1 MKIYRA
7 SWGRFA
13 ILIARSPIFVLMKGI
28 GSWVSLFLLLLVC
41 FESSGASSQKSP
53 QLLRQIATN
62 PPKTIIP
69 YWEHYASIQDIRA
82 INTAYVS
89 IDNKLFDRR
98 LKIINELAY
107 VKCVV
112 ELSLLD
118 KSFEMLRDLKKEVNK
133 QDDYI
138 KGTYYLVFARL
149 LFRVDRNEEAIASN
163 RKAIRYLKKSRQL
176 ADLKNAYLNQ
186 GYFYS
191 AVNDSLAMVN
201 YNHAVALE
209 RRGVEAFYVLL
220 RTNLALQSLL
230 KNDTGTALKY
240 CNEARTYLKNP
251 NNSNYLDEF
260 RTLII
265 MASIYELEGNMPE
278 EERFLEQA
286 RQLSYDHQMILNLT
300 SITYSQSFN
309 HAAKNDFK
317 KAYYAMREMDSLKKV
332 LAINQVSENLAVY
345 DLEDKI
351 AAGKMAR
358 KRADER
364 LEAKRQQQQVLLLF
378 LFILVAAL
386 VGISLLLINIR
397 KKNRVLLEQNLAL
410 AKTDTVRTK
419 SEPDVKESNLELIIE
434 LEKLMFDKAMYQ
446 KSNLTIDRIAKK
458 LNTNRTYLSEA
469 INAHY
474 KTNYSS
480 WINTV
485 RIDAS
490 RKLLASAE
498 YDHYS
503 IEGIAKMVGYTS
515 ISSFNTS
522 FKKITGL
529 TPSHFKKLRHSAD
542 IQ

>member
-1 MKIYRA
+1 
-7 SWGRFA
+7 
-13 ILIARSPIFVLMKGI
+13 MKGT
-28 GSWVSLFLLLLVC
+28 GFLLSFLLLVLVC
-41 FESSGASSQKSP
+41 FHGFDAHTQQSGQFLQQVEKA
-53 QLLRQIATN
+53 
-62 PPKTIIP
+62 PPKSVIP
-69 YWEHYASIQDIRA
+69 YWQHYSSIQDIRA

-89 IDNKLFDRR
+89 IDSKLTDRR

-118 KSFEMLRDLKKEVNK
+118 KSFELLRDLKKEVNK

-138 KGTYYLVFARL
+138 KGSYYLVFARL
-149 LFRVDRNEEAIASN
+149 VFRAGRNKEAIVLN
-163 RKAIRYLKKSRQL
+163 EKAIRYLKKSRQL

-191 AVNDSLAMVN
+191 DVNDSLAIAN
-201 YNHAVALE
+201 YDRAAELE
-209 RRGVEAFYVLL
+209 RKGVQEFYVLL

-230 KNDTGTALKY
+230 KNDTKTALKY
-240 CNEARTYLKNP
+240 CNEAREYLKNP
-251 NNSNYLDEF
+251 VNKNYLDEF

-265 MASIYELEGNMPE
+265 MASIYELEGNLPQ

-286 RQLSYDHQMILNLT
+286 KKLSYDHQMILNLT
-300 SITYSQSFN
+300 SITHSQSYN
-309 HAAKNDFK
+309 YASKNDFRN
-317 KAYYAMREMDSLKKV
+317 AYYAMREMDSLKKE

-351 AAGKMAR
+351 AVEKIAK
-358 KRADER
+358 KRANRR
-364 LEAKRQQQQVLLLF
+364 LEIKRQQQQVLLLF
-378 LFILVAAL
+378 LLVLSTAL
-386 VGISLLLINIR
+386 VGITLLLINIR

-410 AKTDTVRTK
+410 AKTDEVRTK
-419 SEPDVKESNLELIIE
+419 PESDAKESNLELIIE
-434 LEKLMFDKAMYQ
+434 LEKLMFDKALYRQ
-446 KSNLTIDRIAKK
+446 SNLTVDRIAKK

-485 RIDAS
+485 RINAS
-490 RKLLASAE
+490 RKLLASSE

-515 ISSFNTS
+515 ISSFNAS

-529 TPSHFKKLRHSAD
+529 TPSHFKKMRHSVGN
-542 IQ
+542 QWN

>member
-1 MKIYRA
+1 MKRT
-7 SWGRFA
+7 G
-13 ILIARSPIFVLMKGI
+13 
-28 GSWVSLFLLLLVC
+28 FLLIFLLVLLC
-41 FESSGASSQKSP
+41 VPTLSTYAQKSD
-53 QLLRQIATN
+53 QFLLQVETA

-69 YWEHYASIQDIRA
+69 YWEHYSSIQDIRA

-89 IDNKLFDRR
+89 IDSKLTDRR

-112 ELSLLD
+112 ELSMLD
-118 KSFEMLRDLKKEVNK
+118 KSFELLRNLKKEVNT

-138 KGTYYLVFARL
+138 KGSYYLVFARL
-149 LFRVDRNEEAIASN
+149 LFRVDRNKEAIASN
-163 RKAIRYLKKSRQL
+163 EKAIRYLKKSKQL

-191 AVNDSLAMVN
+191 AVNDSLALVN
-201 YNHAVALE
+201 YDRAAALE
-209 RRGVEAFYVLL
+209 RKGVKEFYVLL

-230 KNDTGTALKY
+230 KNDTKTALKY
-240 CNEARTYLKNP
+240 CDEARAYLKNP
-251 NNSNYLDEF
+251 SNKNYLDEF

-265 MASIYELEGNMPE
+265 MASIYELDGNLPQE
-278 EERFLEQA
+278 EQFLEQA
-286 RQLSYDHQMILNLT
+286 KKLSYEHQMILNLT
-300 SITYSQSFN
+300 RITYSQSYN
-309 HAAKNDFK
+309 YASKNDFK
-317 KAYYAMREMDSLKKV
+317 QAYYAMREMDSLNKV

-351 AAGKMAR
+351 AAEKLAR
-358 KRADER
+358 KRANEH
-364 LEAKRQQQQVLLLF
+364 LEIKRQQQQVLLLF
-378 LFILVAAL
+378 LLVLSATL
-386 VGISLLLINIR
+386 VGITWLLINIR

-410 AKTDTVRTK
+410 AKTDEVRTK
-419 SEPDVKESNLELIIE
+419 PETDTKENNLELIIE
-434 LEKLMFDKAMYQ
+434 LEKLMFDKAMYRQ
-446 KSNLTIDRIAKK
+446 SNLTVDRIAKK

-485 RIDAS
+485 RINAS
-490 RKLLASAE
+490 RKLLASSE

-515 ISSFNTS
+515 ISSFNAS

-529 TPSHFKKLRHSAD
+529 TPSHFKKMRHSVD

>member
-1 MKIYRA
+1 MNL
-7 SWGRFA
+7 FPVLVFLT
-13 ILIARSPIFVLMKGI
+13 LIRLFLSIMKGT
-28 GSWVSLFLLLLVC
+28 GFFLSFLLLMLAC
-41 FESSGASSQKSP
+41 FPGSVACAQTSTSFLKQVETAPP
-53 QLLRQIATN
+53 QSVL
-62 PPKTIIP
+62 P
-69 YWEHYASIQDIRA
+69 YWEHYSSIHDIRA

-89 IDNKLFDRR
+89 IDSKLTNRR
-98 LKIINELAY
+98 LQIINELAY

-138 KGTYYLVFARL
+138 KGSYYLVFARL
-149 LFRVDRNEEAIASN
+149 LFRVNRGQEAIVSN
-163 RKAIRYLKKSRQL
+163 EKAIRYLKKTNYL

-191 AVNDSLAMVN
+191 AVNDSLTLAN
-201 YNHAVALE
+201 YDRAAALE
-209 RRGVEAFYVLL
+209 RKGVMEFYVLL

-230 KNDTGTALKY
+230 KNDTKTALIY
-240 CNEARTYLKNP
+240 CNEARVYLRNP
-251 NNSNYLDEF
+251 ENRNYLDEF

-265 MASIYELEGNMPE
+265 MASIYELEGNLPQ

-286 RQLSYDHQMILNLT
+286 KQLSYKHQMILNLT
-300 SITYSQSFN
+300 SITHSQSFN
-309 HAAKNDFK
+309 YASKNDYK
-317 KAYYAMREMDSLKKV
+317 NAYLAMREMDSLKRV

-351 AAGKMAR
+351 AAEKSAK
-358 KRADER
+358 KRINER
-364 LEAKRQQQQVLLLF
+364 LEVKRQQQRVLVLFLLLLF
-378 LFILVAAL
+378 ATLIGITWLLV
-386 VGISLLLINIR
+386 NIR

-410 AKTDTVRTK
+410 ARTEEVRTRPE
-419 SEPDVKESNLELIIE
+419 SDVKESNLDLIIE
-434 LEKLMFDKAMYQ
+434 LEKLMFDKELYRQ
-446 KSNLTIDRIAKK
+446 SNLTVDRIAKK

-485 RIDAS
+485 RINAS

-515 ISSFNTS
+515 ISSFNAS

-529 TPSHFKKLRHSAD
+529 TPSHFKKMRHSAD

>member
-1 MKIYRA
+1 MTCFGIRK
-7 SWGRFA
+7 
-13 ILIARSPIFVLMKGI
+13 ARSPIFVFMKGI
-28 GSWVSLFLLLLVC
+28 GSRLSLFLLLLVC
-41 FESSGASSQKSP
+41 LEGTAAYSQKSP
-53 QLLRQIATN
+53 HFLRQIETN

-69 YWEHYASIQDIRA
+69 YWEHYSSIQDIRD

-89 IDNKLFDRR
+89 IDGKLTDRR

-138 KGTYYLVFARL
+138 KGLYYLVHARL
-149 LFRVDRNEEAIASN
+149 LFRVGKRNESVVSN
-163 RKAIRYLKKSRQL
+163 EKAIRYLKKTKHR

-186 GYFYS
+186 GYFY
-191 AVNDSLAMVN
+191 AELNDSLALVN
-201 YNHAVALE
+201 YGYAAALE
-209 RRGVEAFYVLL
+209 RKGVKEFFVLL

-230 KNDTGTALKY
+230 KDDTKTALIY
-240 CNEARTYLKNP
+240 CNEARAYLKNP
-251 NNSNYLDEF
+251 TNKNYLDEF

-265 MASIYELEGNMPE
+265 MASIYELEGNMSQ

-286 RQLSYDHQMILNLT
+286 KQLSYDHQMIMNLT
-300 SITYSQSFN
+300 SITHSQSVN
-309 HAAKNDFK
+309 YAAKNDFK
-317 KAYYAMREMDSLKKV
+317 NAYYAMREMDSLKRA
-332 LAINQVSENLAVY
+332 LAVNEVSESVAVA

-351 AAGKMAR
+351 AAGKIAR
-358 KRADER
+358 KYANER

-378 LFILVAAL
+378 LFILVTAL
-386 VGISLLLINIR
+386 AGISMLLINIR

-410 AKTDTVRTK
+410 AKADTVRTK
-419 SEPDVKESNLELIIE
+419 SEPDTKESNLELIIE
-434 LEKLMFDKAMYQ
+434 LEKLMFDKALYQ
-446 KSNLTIDRIAKK
+446 KSNLTVDRIAKK

-485 RIDAS
+485 RINAS

-515 ISSFNTS
+515 ISSFNSS

-529 TPSHFKKLRHSAD
+529 TPSQFKKLRHSID